1 MRYGIIRNEDKRQI
15 TYISRCCN
23 SKRYNLNEEDV
34 MNTLNQF
41 SIAAVMVKFD
51 NTSFEQQVRIMY
63 KTILLISIH
72 GSQLSNMVFM
82 LPGSAVIEIV
92 NPLFSIWFFKE
103 LSEKTELYYSL
114 FQHTAIPPEPH
125 RGVGRGWCATVNYNT
140 IVNTTLLF
148 PVVEESIKRARNGR
162 TNAT

>member
-1 MRYGIIRNEDKRQI
+1 
-15 TYISRCCN
+15 
-23 SKRYNLNEEDV
+23 